1 MISFKNKVIWNRRR
15 VFFCVGCA
23 VFIVHVFIYWS
34 ILITGLYR
42 WLPNIAKTI
51 KKCLPMGDCVPASRW
66 ADTDEADGVR
76 LGGMIMVPV
85 WLHELVLLPSC
96 NNSVN
101 IRYKVCYLYAYWNI
115 HMYSIRNLYYNTLIN
130 KNKEVCKWRNL
141 PRSSYFTG
149 DRLKKLCQFSKYT
162 LDNLEKSICS
172 TINRCNVII

>member
-1 MISFKNKVIWNRRR
+1 MESPSSF
-15 VFFCVGCA
+15 FLCGLCCFYCSC
-23 VFIVHVFIYWS
+23 IYLLKY
-34 ILITGLYR
+34 IDHR
-42 WLPNIAKTI
+42 ALPMTTEHCQNH

-115 HMYSIRNLYYNTLIN
+115 HMYSIRNLYYNTLID

-172 TINRCNVII
+172 TTNRCNEII